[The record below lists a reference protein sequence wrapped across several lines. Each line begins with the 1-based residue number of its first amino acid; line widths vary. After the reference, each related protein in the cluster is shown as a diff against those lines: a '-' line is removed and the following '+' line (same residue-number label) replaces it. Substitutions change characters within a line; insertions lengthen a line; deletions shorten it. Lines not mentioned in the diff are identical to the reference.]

1 MKLTPVFI
9 KRCHLVAAVM
19 WVGLAIP
26 SLIWWKDSVLW
37 VILISIY
44 ANIVGH
50 LSGYSAARADCYEG
64 NHLILPGRE
73 GNKRESAGLL
83 ALPCLGI

>member
-50 LSGYSAARADCYEG
+50 LSGYSAARTDQAAE
-64 NHLILPGRE
+64 
-73 GNKRESAGLL
+73 ESEDSTSK
-83 ALPCLGI
+83 

>member
-44 ANIVGH
+44 ANIAGH
-50 LSGYSAARADCYEG
+50 LSGYSAARADQAAE
-64 NHLILPGRE
+64 
-73 GNKRESAGLL
+73 ESEESTSK
-83 ALPCLGI
+83 

>member
-9 KRCHLVAAVM
+9 KRCHLFAAVM

-50 LSGYSAARADCYEG
+50 LSGYSAARADQAAE
-64 NHLILPGRE
+64 
-73 GNKRESAGLL
+73 ESEDSTSK
-83 ALPCLGI
+83 

>member
-1 MKLTPVFI
+1 MKLTTVFI

-50 LSGYSAARADCYEG
+50 LSGYSAARADQAAE
-64 NHLILPGRE
+64 
-73 GNKRESAGLL
+73 ESEDSTSK
-83 ALPCLGI
+83 

>member
-19 WVGLAIP
+19 WVGLAVP

-50 LSGYSAARADCYEG
+50 LSGYSAARADQAAE
-64 NHLILPGRE
+64 
-73 GNKRESAGLL
+73 ESEDSTSK
-83 ALPCLGI
+83 

>member
-9 KRCHLVAAVM
+9 KRCHLVAAIM

-50 LSGYSAARADCYEG
+50 LSGYSAARADQAAE
-64 NHLILPGRE
+64 
-73 GNKRESAGLL
+73 ESEDSTSK
-83 ALPCLGI
+83 

>member
-26 SLIWWKDSVLW
+26 SLMWWKDSVLW

-50 LSGYSAARADCYEG
+50 LSGYSAARADQAAEE
-64 NHLILPGRE
+64 NEDSPS
-73 GNKRESAGLL
+73 K
-83 ALPCLGI
+83 

>member
-50 LSGYSAARADCYEG
+50 LSGYSAARADQAAE
-64 NHLILPGRE
+64 
-73 GNKRESAGLL
+73 ES
-83 ALPCLGI
+83 

>member
-50 LSGYSAARADCYEG
+50 LSGYSAAQADQAAE
-64 NHLILPGRE
+64 
-73 GNKRESAGLL
+73 ESEDSTSK
-83 ALPCLGI
+83 

>member
-19 WVGLAIP
+19 WVGLEIP

-50 LSGYSAARADCYEG
+50 LSGYSAARADQAAE
-64 NHLILPGRE
+64 
-73 GNKRESAGLL
+73 ESEDSTSK
-83 ALPCLGI
+83 

>member
-1 MKLTPVFI
+1 
-9 KRCHLVAAVM
+9 
-19 WVGLAIP
+19 P

-50 LSGYSAARADCYEG
+50 LSGYSAARADLAAE
-64 NHLILPGRE
+64 
-73 GNKRESAGLL
+73 ESEDSTSK
-83 ALPCLGI
+83 

>member
-50 LSGYSAARADCYEG
+50 LSGYSAARADQAAE
-64 NHLILPGRE
+64 
-73 GNKRESAGLL
+73 ESEDSTSKEKVNDQK
-83 ALPCLGI
+83 CIIQI

>member
-9 KRCHLVAAVM
+9 KRCHLVAAVV

-50 LSGYSAARADCYEG
+50 LSGYSAARADQAAEE
-64 NHLILPGRE
+64 NEDSPS
-73 GNKRESAGLL
+73 K
-83 ALPCLGI
+83 

>member
-50 LSGYSAARADCYEG
+50 LSGYSAARADQAAE
-64 NHLILPGRE
+64 E
-73 GNKRESAGLL
+73 SEDSTSKKRLMIRGVYD
-83 ALPCLGI
+83 GY

>member
-37 VILISIY
+37 VILISID

-50 LSGYSAARADCYEG
+50 LSGYSAARADQAAE
-64 NHLILPGRE
+64 
-73 GNKRESAGLL
+73 ESEDSTSK
-83 ALPCLGI
+83 

>member
-1 MKLTPVFI
+1 MKLTQVFI

-50 LSGYSAARADCYEG
+50 LSGYSAARADQAAEE
-64 NHLILPGRE
+64 NEDSPS
-73 GNKRESAGLL
+73 K
-83 ALPCLGI
+83 

>member
-9 KRCHLVAAVM
+9 KRCHLVAAVI

-50 LSGYSAARADCYEG
+50 LSGYSAARADQAAE
-64 NHLILPGRE
+64 
-73 GNKRESAGLL
+73 ESEDSTSK
-83 ALPCLGI
+83 

>member
-19 WVGLAIP
+19 WVGLALP

-50 LSGYSAARADCYEG
+50 LSGYSAARADQAAE
-64 NHLILPGRE
+64 
-73 GNKRESAGLL
+73 ESEDSTSK
-83 ALPCLGI
+83 

>member
-44 ANIVGH
+44 ANIVVH
-50 LSGYSAARADCYEG
+50 LSGYSAARADQAAEE
-64 NHLILPGRE
+64 NEDSPS
-73 GNKRESAGLL
+73 K
-83 ALPCLGI
+83 

>member
-26 SLIWWKDSVLW
+26 SLISWKELVLW

-50 LSGYSAARADCYEG
+50 LSGYSAARADQAAE
-64 NHLILPGRE
+64 
-73 GNKRESAGLL
+73 ESEDSTSK
-83 ALPCLGI
+83 

>member
-50 LSGYSAARADCYEG
+50 LSGYSAARADLAAE
-64 NHLILPGRE
+64 
-73 GNKRESAGLL
+73 ESEDSTSK
-83 ALPCLGI
+83 

>member
-9 KRCHLVAAVM
+9 KRGHLVAAVM

-50 LSGYSAARADCYEG
+50 LSGYSAARADQAAE
-64 NHLILPGRE
+64 
-73 GNKRESAGLL
+73 ESEDSTSK
-83 ALPCLGI
+83 

>member
-50 LSGYSAARADCYEG
+50 LSGYSAARADQAAE
-64 NHLILPGRE
+64 
-73 GNKRESAGLL
+73 ESEDSTSKSAWRSS
-83 ALPCLGI
+83 APRRW

>member
-9 KRCHLVAAVM
+9 KCCHLVAAVM

-50 LSGYSAARADCYEG
+50 LSGYSAARADQAAE
-64 NHLILPGRE
+64 
-73 GNKRESAGLL
+73 ESEDSTSK
-83 ALPCLGI
+83 

>member
-26 SLIWWKDSVLW
+26 SLIWWKNSVLW

-50 LSGYSAARADCYEG
+50 LSGYSAARADQAAEE
-64 NHLILPGRE
+64 NE
-73 GNKRESAGLL
+73 NSASK
-83 ALPCLGI
+83 

>member
-9 KRCHLVAAVM
+9 KRCHLAAAVM

-50 LSGYSAARADCYEG
+50 LSGYSAARADQAAEE
-64 NHLILPGRE
+64 NEDSPS
-73 GNKRESAGLL
+73 K
-83 ALPCLGI
+83 

>member
-9 KRCHLVAAVM
+9 KRCHLVAGVM

-50 LSGYSAARADCYEG
+50 LSGYSAARADQAAE
-64 NHLILPGRE
+64 
-73 GNKRESAGLL
+73 ESEDSTSK
-83 ALPCLGI
+83 

>member
-50 LSGYSAARADCYEG
+50 LSGYSAARADQAAEE
-64 NHLILPGRE
+64 NE
-73 GNKRESAGLL
+73 ES
-83 ALPCLGI
+83 PSK

>member
-9 KRCHLVAAVM
+9 KRCHLVAVVM

-50 LSGYSAARADCYEG
+50 LSGYSAARADQAAE
-64 NHLILPGRE
+64 
-73 GNKRESAGLL
+73 ESEDSTSK
-83 ALPCLGI
+83 

>member
-1 MKLTPVFI
+1 MKLMPVFI

-50 LSGYSAARADCYEG
+50 LSGYSAARADQAAEE
-64 NHLILPGRE
+64 NEDSPS
-73 GNKRESAGLL
+73 K
-83 ALPCLGI
+83 

>member
-50 LSGYSAARADCYEG
+50 LSGYSAARADQAAE
-64 NHLILPGRE
+64 
-73 GNKRESAGLL
+73 ESENSTSK
-83 ALPCLGI
+83 

>member
-50 LSGYSAARADCYEG
+50 LSGYSAAQ
-64 NHLILPGRE
+64 
-73 GNKRESAGLL
+73 S
-83 ALPCLGI
+83 